1 MKKVI
6 IDIAILTKIGMKIS
20 VMEISC
26 TLNEKINNNGIIENV
41 RK

>member
-1 MKKVI
+1 
-6 IDIAILTKIGMKIS
+6 MKIS

-41 RK
+41 RKWTWCMFESFIILFL